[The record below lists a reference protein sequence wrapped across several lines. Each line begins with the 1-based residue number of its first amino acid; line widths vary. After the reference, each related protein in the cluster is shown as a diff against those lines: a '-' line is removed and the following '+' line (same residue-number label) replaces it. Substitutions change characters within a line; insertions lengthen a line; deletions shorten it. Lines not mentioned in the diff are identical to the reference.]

1 MIEAAVVG
9 MPSERMGEEVKAY
22 VVKGGSVDAD
32 TLMAYCRERLAN
44 YKTPSQIEFVE
55 ALPRNAIGKI
65 DKKELR
71 KRNVH

>member
-1 MIEAAVVG
+1 MRVEKIALSRSVELGERNRVRVV
-9 MPSERMGEEVKAY
+9 A
-22 VVKGGSVDAD
+22 GGPVDAE

-44 YKTPSQIEFVE
+44 YKTPSVIEFVE

-71 KRNVH
+71 KQHVH

>member
-1 MIEAAVVG
+1 
-9 MPSERMGEEVKAY
+9 
-22 VVKGGSVDAD
+22 
-32 TLMAYCRERLAN
+32 MAYCREQLAN
-44 YKTPSQIEFVE
+44 YKTPKEIEFVN